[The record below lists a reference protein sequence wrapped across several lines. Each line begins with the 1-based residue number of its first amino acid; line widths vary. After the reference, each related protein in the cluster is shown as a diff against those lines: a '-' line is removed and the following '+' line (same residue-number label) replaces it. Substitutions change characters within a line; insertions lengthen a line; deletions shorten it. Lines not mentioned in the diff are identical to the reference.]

1 MKVARD
7 IINRNRVWYCQEC
20 GKCSA
25 VCPITPF
32 ETRRYSSP
40 RLLVEKAMD
49 GKAQD
54 LFEDPL
60 FWTCLTCK
68 RCSRLCPSDVYFSE
82 FVRDARVLAR
92 NGGRSGESTHGDV
105 IQTWGRMMID
115 PDLNQNRLDWLTG
128 DLKVSGDSDTLLFVG
143 CLPYYDTLFEQLG
156 FEGVT
161 IAASAVKLLNHA
173 GIAPQILADERC
185 CGHDQIWEGDMDTFS
200 ALAGLNIEKFKRSG
214 ASRIVTAC
222 PECAR
227 TIGLDYPDRVEDH
240 GMQVLHL
247 TQLLAREATEI
258 DLNWNLKQA
267 ERIATYQDPCR
278 LGRHLGIT
286 DEPRTLIAGAGL
298 QLVEMERNRKNSL
311 CCGTSGWTGC
321 GKVSKNIQVERLKEA
336 KATRTDLLITACVKC
351 QIHLKCAQADPELG
365 KELDIEIRDLTT
377 VLADRLEKP
386 DPAKPEMK
394 IED

>member
-1 MKVARD
+1 
-7 IINRNRVWYCQEC
+7 
-20 GKCSA
+20 
-25 VCPITPF
+25 
-32 ETRRYSSP
+32 
-40 RLLVEKAMD
+40 
-49 GKAQD
+49 
-54 LFEDPL
+54 
-60 FWTCLTCK
+60 
-68 RCSRLCPSDVYFSE
+68 
-82 FVRDARVLAR
+82 
-92 NGGRSGESTHGDV
+92 
-105 IQTWGRMMID
+105 
-115 PDLNQNRLDWLTG
+115 
-128 DLKVSGDSDTLLFVG
+128 LLFVG

-336 KATRTDLLITACVKC
+336 KATRADLLITACVKC